1 MPNRSIEEC
10 HVFLCF
16 RKDFFE
22 QLTAIMSRI
31 RNSKLYL
38 NYARFA
44 LLLGYRFASLC
55 IEGPALKNRLKASP
69 RNIQTPLAIPR
80 LSGGAARCAHLH
92 HGQNLLPKAAVRCM
106 AIICITVGMR
116 TCFMVLATSIFNNSL
131 GPVVRKCSCRR
142 CIALE
147 GDVGRIYRP

>member
-1 MPNRSIEEC
+1 MPNRSIEVC

-22 QLTAIMSRI
+22 QLTAIVSRI

-44 LLLGYRFASLC
+44 LLLGHRFASLC
-55 IEGPALKNRLKASP
+55 VEGPALKNRLKASP

-92 HGQNLLPKAAVRCM
+92 HEQYLLPKAAVRCM

-116 TCFMVLATSIFNNSL
+116 TCFMVLATPIFNNSL
-131 GPVVRKCSCRR
+131 GPVVRKCNCRR
-142 CIALE
+142 CIAIE
-147 GDVGRIYRP
+147 GDVGRIRRP

>member
-1 MPNRSIEEC
+1 MPNRSIEVC

-55 IEGPALKNRLKASP
+55 IEGPALKNRLEAPP

-92 HGQNLLPKAAVRCM
+92 HGQYFLPKAAVRCM

-131 GPVVRKCSCRR
+131 GPVVRKCNCRR
-142 CIALE
+142 CIAIE
-147 GDVGRIYRP
+147 GDVGRIHRP

>member
-1 MPNRSIEEC
+1 MHQTSTILSFC
-10 HVFLCF
+10 GISQKLA
-16 RKDFFE
+16 
-22 QLTAIMSRI
+22 LT
-31 RNSKLYL
+31 KLYL

-55 IEGPALKNRLKASP
+55 VEGLALKNRLE
-69 RNIQTPLAIPR
+69 TPLAIPR

-92 HGQNLLPKAAVRCM
+92 HEQYLLPKAAVRCM

-131 GPVVRKCSCRR
+131 GPVVRKCNCRR
-142 CIALE
+142 CIAIE